1 MMQATDNIILTPVS
15 AITDTANV
23 RVVLYANNR
32 LIHAP
37 LGEILKPLQDQIN
50 ALTARVQTLEGR

>member
-1 MMQATDNIILTPVS
+1 MLTDSNLILTPVS
-15 AITDTANV
+15 GIDDTSNV

-37 LGEILKPLQDQIN
+37 LGEILKPLQDQID
-50 ALTARVQTLEGR
+50 ALTARIEKLEGQ